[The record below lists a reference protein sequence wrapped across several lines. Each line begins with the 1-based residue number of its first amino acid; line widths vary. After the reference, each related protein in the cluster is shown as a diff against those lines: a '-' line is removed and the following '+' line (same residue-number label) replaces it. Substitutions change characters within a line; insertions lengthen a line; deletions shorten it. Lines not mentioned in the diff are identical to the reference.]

1 MIIITIC
8 DLPFELL
15 LQVAQHLS
23 FSNLWYF
30 STCSKQTKTLGYE
43 LILNKYDINLIRPK
57 IMNPFARLVHS
68 AIAYLERHQQLPTT
82 IQSVANHLTV
92 AINDRI
98 PLDSGMAATLDFLL
112 DQTLSLLIN
121 SIFFDIPYL
130 SASELKQ
137 ITFPSFLDDIQP
149 NQSTSNN
156 NNSNISNNV
165 DNGNDSDNIN
175 TSNNDNMNVTSNSN
189 MDNDNN
195 NNDNSDTSNINT
207 NDTILL
213 SSLNNSSVSP
223 ADSITSSI
231 NTKTTDATFLMA
243 DFITTLNEMLSVF
256 YTDIPLKKLLMP
268 HIYRILN
275 QLTNR
280 RRKENQQNIA
290 KYGLRICV
298 LFLCCLFQHDLI
310 TGADIV
316 SFARELP
323 HFFTTHPGDS
333 TFIQQYQH
341 QYENGNNNNNQDNNV
356 ISPGQT
362 LATLCYDTEL
372 RMFILMDL
380 VRVIINKNR
389 ASGRSIEP
397 LEIKCLI
404 SMLQNSLTA
413 FKSIKVINT

>member
-1 MIIITIC
+1 
-8 DLPFELL
+8 
-15 LQVAQHLS
+15 
-23 FSNLWYF
+23 
-30 STCSKQTKTLGYE
+30 
-43 LILNKYDINLIRPK
+43 
-57 IMNPFARLVHS
+57 MN
-68 AIAYLERHQQLPTT
+68 I
-82 IQSVANHLTV
+82 
-92 AINDRI
+92 
-98 PLDSGMAATLDFLL
+98 
-112 DQTLSLLIN
+112 
-121 SIFFDIPYL
+121 
-130 SASELKQ
+130 
-137 ITFPSFLDDIQP
+137 
-149 NQSTSNN
+149 
-156 NNSNISNNV
+156 
-165 DNGNDSDNIN
+165 
-175 TSNNDNMNVTSNSN
+175 TSNNDMDDNNNN
-189 MDNDNN
+189 NNNDDNDNS
-195 NNDNSDTSNINT
+195 NNDNSDTTNDNT
-207 NDTILL
+207 NDTTLL
-213 SSLNNSSVSP
+213 NSLNSSSVSP

-231 NTKTTDATFLMA
+231 NTKTTDTTFLMA
-243 DFITTLNEMLSVF
+243 DFITALNEMLSVF
-256 YTDIPLKKLLMP
+256 YTDIPLKKLLIP
-268 HIYRILN
+268 HIHRILN

-280 RRKENQQNIA
+280 RRKESQQNIA

-310 TGADIV
+310 TGADVV

-323 HFFTTHPGDS
+323 QFFTTHPGDP

-341 QYENGNNNNNQDNNV
+341 QYENENNNTNNQESNI